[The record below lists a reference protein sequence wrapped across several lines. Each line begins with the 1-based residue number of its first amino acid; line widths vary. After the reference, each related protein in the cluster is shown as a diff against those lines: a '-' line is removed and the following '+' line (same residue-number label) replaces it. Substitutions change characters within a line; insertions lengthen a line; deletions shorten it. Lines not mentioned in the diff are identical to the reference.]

1 MAMQKP
7 RARVVGLKCDDQI
20 SEGREHGRVPTGWVV
35 SVQRRVRRVASL
47 ALGEDEEVVALLMAL
62 LAMAVK

>member
-7 RARVVGLKCDDQI
+7 CARVVGLKCDDQI
-20 SEGREHGRVPTGWVV
+20 SEGREHGRVPTGWVIG
-35 SVQRRVRRVASL
+35 VQSRVRRVTSL
-47 ALGEDEEVVALLMAL
+47 ALGEDEEVMALLRIM